1 MENLFVWI
9 EEKILDIAMFAATA
23 FVNSACFYRYCQEE
37 LPEEL
42 NKLRKHD

>member
-1 MENLFVWI
+1 MEILFVWI
-9 EEKILDIAMFAATA
+9 GEKILDIAMFAATV
-23 FVNSACFYRYCQEE
+23 FVNSACFHRYYQEE